1 MLNVPREDGLRL
13 EGMQHKYTETLLFFP
28 REGQMCAAYCTYCFR
43 WAQFMGLRE
52 DRFSSSD
59 PQLLY
64 RYMDRHPG
72 ITDLL
77 FTGGDPMSMKTSRLR
92 EYLAPVLKRPPGNL
106 TSIRFGTKYT
116 AFWPYRFTSDGDA
129 SALLRLFEDIVKGG
143 YHLALMSH
151 YTHPRELSTPVSQ
164 EALRRIRA
172 TGAEVRCQAP
182 VVRHI
187 NDSAAVWRELWKKQV
202 RYGAVPYYMFMAR
215 DTGPRDYFSVPIR
228 RAFSI
233 YTEAYRA
240 VSGLARTVRG
250 PVMST
255 SPGKIVMDGYARVN
269 GKKAMVLKFVQARNP
284 LWVNKP
290 FFAADNPRAVWLDE
304 LTPLEGK
311 RFFFEEEMD
320 QIIHRAGNLPG
331 TAGGTEGADAADG
344 VA

>member
-1 MLNVPREDGLRL
+1 
-13 EGMQHKYTETLLFFP
+13 
-28 REGQMCAAYCTYCFR
+28 
-43 WAQFMGLRE
+43 MGLRE
-52 DRFSSSD
+52 DKFSSSD

-64 RYMDRHPG
+64 RYIDRHPG

-77 FTGGDPMSMKTSRLR
+77 FTGGDPLSMKSSRLR
-92 EYLAPVLKRPPGNL
+92 EYIAPFLKKRPGNL
-106 TSIRFGTKYT
+106 ASIRIGTKYT

-129 SALLRLFEDIVKGG
+129 GDLLRLFDDIVKGG

-151 YTHPRELSTPVSQ
+151 YSHPRELSPPVAR
-164 EALRRIRA
+164 EALRRIRS

-182 VVRHI
+182 IIRHI
-187 NDSAAVWRELWKKQV
+187 NDSAAIWRELWKRQV
-202 RYGAVPYYMFMAR
+202 RHGAVPYYMFVAR
-215 DTGPRDYFSVPIR
+215 DTGPRDYFSVPLR

-233 YTEAYRA
+233 YTEAYRS

-255 SPGKIVMDGYARVN
+255 SPGKILMDGYARVN
-269 GKKAMVLKFVQARNP
+269 GKKAMVLKFIQGRDP

-304 LTPLEGK
+304 LKPLEGEK
-311 RFFFEEEMD
+311 FFYEKEMERIAAKSLAAPNDGSKEEE
-320 QIIHRAGNLPG
+320 N
-331 TAGGTEGADAADG
+331 GASDG